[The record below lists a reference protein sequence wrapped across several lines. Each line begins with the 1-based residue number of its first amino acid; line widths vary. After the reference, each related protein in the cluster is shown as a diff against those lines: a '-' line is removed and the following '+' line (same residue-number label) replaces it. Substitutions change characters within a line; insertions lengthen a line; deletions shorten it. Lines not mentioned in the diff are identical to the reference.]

1 MLHDDFS
8 VSGEVQRLALPL
20 MRYKAFW
27 ENLSVLQFLSLNS
40 PLSLIGPLIRPA
52 VQSEHAQAFSHSDS
66 LSRLQVEAEVFGSF
80 EQQNDGG
87 AKVELP
93 ESRSFLQGYACCPGR
108 GHAPITCAV
117 QKRLPCANVAS
128 VEESA
133 FGVAWS
139 VGLEL
144 LDGGRAE

>member
-1 MLHDDFS
+1 MF
-8 VSGEVQRLALPL
+8 
-20 MRYKAFW
+20 
-27 ENLSVLQFLSLNS
+27 QFLRLNS
-40 PLSLIGPLIRPA
+40 LLSLIGPLVRPP
-52 VQSEHAQAFSHSDS
+52 VQSEPAQPFSHSDS

-87 AKVELP
+87 AEVKLP
-93 ESRSFLQGYACCPGR
+93 QSRSFLQGDACCPGR

-117 QKRLPCANVAS
+117 QKLLPCANVAS

-144 LDGGRAE
+144 LGERTAK